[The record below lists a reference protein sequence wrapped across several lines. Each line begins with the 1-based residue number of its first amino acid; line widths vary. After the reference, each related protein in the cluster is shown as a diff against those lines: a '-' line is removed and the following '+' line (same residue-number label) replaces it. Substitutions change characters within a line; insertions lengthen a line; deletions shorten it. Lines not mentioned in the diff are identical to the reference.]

1 MLPAARLAD
10 NRGFTLIEV
19 MVAILIMTIGML
31 ALLQTVNLAIVHNTS
46 NKLRNDGIVFADE
59 AVGVARARAFSAVF
73 DNVTTIR
80 HKSNLGFV
88 NYSIVTTVSN
98 LTAVSKNVRVIASW
112 RDKSVRTNHSLSTII
127 VDNAN

>member
-59 AVGVARARAFSAVF
+59 AVVFGAVG
-73 DNVTTIR
+73 
-80 HKSNLGFV
+80 L
-88 NYSIVTTVSN
+88 
-98 LTAVSKNVRVIASW
+98 A
-112 RDKSVRTNHSLSTII
+112 
-127 VDNAN
+127 